1 MVRRL
6 FLLIILA
13 VCTASV
19 SAQEVLKIHTKSG
32 GVVSIPFA
40 NNPEMTFGEGNVL
53 KITSTKETV
62 EYTFSDVEKL
72 VFEKDSTN
80 IIIPKYKLTYM
91 VDNRVY
97 KVFEINEGE
106 VITPEPVPTKEGYTF
121 SGWSDIPATMP
132 AHDVTVTGSF
142 TVNKYKL
149 TYTVDGAV
157 YKTYDVEYGATI
169 TPEANPAKEG
179 YTFSGWSDIPAT
191 MPAHDVTVTGSFTQ
205 IDFVIGDTTYEV
217 QNGEVTIKDGSNQS
231 GEVEI
236 QTSVVINGQTYNVTS
251 IADAAFKDNNSITS
265 VTIPQGITVIGAQAF
280 DGCKKLNTISIGKT
294 VVTIGSKAFA
304 NITSPAS
311 APRRT
316 ATQSLSVR
324 CYAENVPTTAFD
336 AFEATP
342 ISQAALIVEDNSVS
356 AYKSTSPWNQFG
368 TIMGITEA
376 TGIYGIR
383 TDENASAKIY
393 SLDGKPLNETQ
404 KGVNII
410 RMNDGRTKK
419 VMKK

>member
-97 KVFEINEGE
+97 KVYEINEGE
-106 VITPEPVPTKEGYTF
+106 VITPEPVPT
-121 SGWSDIPATMP
+121 
-132 AHDVTVTGSF
+132 
-142 TVNKYKL
+142 
-149 TYTVDGAV
+149 
-157 YKTYDVEYGATI
+157 
-169 TPEANPAKEG
+169 KEG

-251 IADAAFKDNNSITS
+251 IADAAFKDNNAITS

-316 ATQSLSVR
+316 ATQSLSVK